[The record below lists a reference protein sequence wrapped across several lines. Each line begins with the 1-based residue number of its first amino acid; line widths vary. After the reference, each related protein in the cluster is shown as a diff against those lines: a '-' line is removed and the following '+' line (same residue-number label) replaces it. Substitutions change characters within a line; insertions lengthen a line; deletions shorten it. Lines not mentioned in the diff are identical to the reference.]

1 MADYPVRPARIPLF
15 PLEIVLLPGMPVPL
29 HIFEPRYKKMIG
41 HCLKEKIE
49 FGMVLAQH
57 GSAVAVGCTAEITRK
72 IRDYSDGRMDI
83 IADGRAIFRIID
95 LLDEKEYHEAIV
107 DYLSE
112 DATPQDGRK
121 ENELIEIFQ
130 ECHLLL
136 FGHQW
141 PGVEPRDSIPLA
153 YRIAARLPLDLRE
166 RQKVLEERSEDV
178 RRAFLYKYSTEL
190 LPKLAQN
197 EIAKQQA
204 IAKGQG
210 VH

>member
-1 MADYPVRPARIPLF
+1 MRPARIPLF
-15 PLEIVLLPGMPVPL
+15 PLEMVLLPGMAVPL
-29 HIFEPRYKKMIG
+29 HIFESRYKNMIG
-41 HCLKEKIE
+41 RCLKERIE
-49 FGMVLAQH
+49 FGIVLAQH
-57 GSAVAVGCTAEITRK
+57 RSAVAVGCTAEITRK

-95 LLDEKEYHEAIV
+95 LLSEKEYHEAVV
-107 DYLSE
+107 DYLPE
-112 DATPQDGRK
+112 DATPQDGLK
-121 ENELIEIFQ
+121 ESELIEIFQ

-141 PGVEPRDSIPLA
+141 PGAEPRDSVPLA
-153 YRIAARLPLDLRE
+153 YRIAARLPLDVRE
-166 RQKVLEERSEDV
+166 RQKILEERNEQA
-178 RRAFLYKYSTEL
+178 RREFLLKYSSEL

-204 IAKGQG
+204 MAKGQG

>member
-1 MADYPVRPARIPLF
+1 MRPARIPLF
-15 PLEIVLLPGMPVPL
+15 PLEMVLLPGMAVPL
-29 HIFEPRYKKMIG
+29 HIFESRYKNMIG
-41 HCLKEKIE
+41 RCLKERIE
-49 FGMVLAQH
+49 FGIVLAQH
-57 GSAVAVGCTAEITRK
+57 RSAVAVGCTAEITRK

-95 LLDEKEYHEAIV
+95 LLSEKEYHEAVV
-107 DYLSE
+107 DYLPE
-112 DATPQDGRK
+112 DATPQDGLK
-121 ENELIEIFQ
+121 ESELIEIFQ

-141 PGVEPRDSIPLA
+141 PGAEPRDSVPLA
-153 YRIAARLPLDLRE
+153 YRMAARLPLDVRE
-166 RQKVLEERSEDV
+166 RQKILEERNEQA
-178 RRAFLYKYSTEL
+178 RREFLLKYSSEL

-204 IAKGQG
+204 MAKGQG

>member
-1 MADYPVRPARIPLF
+1 MRPARIPLF
-15 PLEIVLLPGMPVPL
+15 PLEIVLLPGMSVPL
-29 HIFEPRYKKMIG
+29 HIFESRYKNMIG
-41 HCLKEKIE
+41 RCLKERIE
-49 FGMVLAQH
+49 FGIVLAQH

-95 LLDEKEYHEAIV
+95 LLSEKEYHEAVV
-107 DYLSE
+107 DYLPE
-112 DATPQDGRK
+112 DATPQDGLR

-141 PGVEPRDSIPLA
+141 PGAEPRDSVPLA
-153 YRIAARLPLDLRE
+153 YRMAARLALDVRE
-166 RQKVLEERSEDV
+166 RQKMLEERNEQA
-178 RRAFLYKYSTEL
+178 RREFLYKYLSEL

-204 IAKGQG
+204 MAKGQG

>member
-1 MADYPVRPARIPLF
+1 MRPARIPLF
-15 PLEIVLLPGMPVPL
+15 PLEVVLLPGMSVPL
-29 HIFEPRYKKMIG
+29 HIFEPRYKSMIG
-41 HCLKEKIE
+41 RCLKEGIE
-49 FGMVLAQH
+49 FGIVLAQH

-95 LLDEKEYHEAIV
+95 LLNEKEYHEAIV
-107 DYLSE
+107 DYLPE
-112 DATPQDGRK
+112 DATPQDGQK
-121 ENELIEIFQ
+121 ERELVEIFQ

-141 PGVEPRDSIPLA
+141 PGSEPRDPIPLA
-153 YRIAARLPLDLRE
+153 YRMAARLPLGLRE
-166 RQKVLEERSEDV
+166 RQQMLEERNELA
-178 RRAFLYKYSTEL
+178 RREFLHKYSSEL

-204 IAKGQG
+204 MAKGQG

>member
-1 MADYPVRPARIPLF
+1 MRPARIPLF

-29 HIFEPRYKKMIG
+29 HIFEPRYKNMIG
-41 HCLKEKIE
+41 RCLKERIE
-49 FGMVLAQH
+49 FGIVLAQH

-72 IRDYSDGRMDI
+72 VRDYSDGRMDI

-95 LLDEKEYHEAIV
+95 LLDEKQYHEAIV
-107 DYLSE
+107 DYLPE
-112 DATPQDGRK
+112 DATPQDGLK
-121 ENELIEIFQ
+121 ERELVEVFQ

-141 PGVEPRDSIPLA
+141 PGTEPRDQVPLA
-153 YRIAARLPLDLRE
+153 YRMAARLPLDVRE
-166 RQKVLEERSEDV
+166 RQKILEERNEQA
-178 RRAFLYKYSTEL
+178 RREFLHRYSSDL

-197 EIAKQQA
+197 ELAKQQA

>member
-1 MADYPVRPARIPLF
+1 MRPARIPLF

-29 HIFEPRYKKMIG
+29 HIFEPRYKNMIG
-41 HCLKEKIE
+41 RCLKERIE
-49 FGMVLAQH
+49 FGIVLAQH

-72 IRDYSDGRMDI
+72 LRDYSDGRMDI

-95 LLDEKEYHEAIV
+95 LLDEKEYHEAVV
-107 DYLSE
+107 DYLPE
-112 DATPQDGRK
+112 DATPQDGQK
-121 ENELIEIFQ
+121 EKELVEVFQ

-141 PGVEPRDSIPLA
+141 PGFEARDPVPLA
-153 YRIAARLPLDLRE
+153 YRMAARLPLDLRE
-166 RQKVLEERSEDV
+166 RQRMLEERSEQA
-178 RRAFLYKYSTEL
+178 RREFLTKYSSEL

-204 IAKGQG
+204 VAKGQG

>member
-1 MADYPVRPARIPLF
+1 MRPTRIPLF

-41 HCLKEKIE
+41 RCLKERIE
-49 FGMVLAQH
+49 FGIVLAQH
-57 GSAVAVGCTAEITRK
+57 GSAVAAGCTAEIVRK
-72 IRDYSDGRMDI
+72 TRDYPDGRMDI
-83 IADGRAIFRIID
+83 IVEGRAIFRIID
-95 LLDEKEYHEAIV
+95 LLDEKEYYEAVV
-107 DYLSE
+107 DYLPE
-112 DATPQDGRK
+112 DATPQER
-121 ENELIEIFQ
+121 EREQELVEIFE

-141 PGVEPRDSIPLA
+141 PGAEPRDTVPLA
-153 YRIAARLPLDLRE
+153 YRMAARLPLDLRE
-166 RQKVLEERSEDV
+166 RQNILEERSEAL
-178 RRAFLYKYSTEL
+178 RREFLHKYSSEL

-204 IAKGQG
+204 VAKGQG

>member
-1 MADYPVRPARIPLF
+1 MRPARIPLF
-15 PLEIVLLPGMPVPL
+15 PLEIVLLPGMSVPL
-29 HIFEPRYKKMIG
+29 HIFESRYKNMIG
-41 HCLKEKIE
+41 RCLKERIE
-49 FGMVLAQH
+49 FGIVLAQH

-95 LLDEKEYHEAIV
+95 LLSEKEYHEAVV
-107 DYLSE
+107 DYLPE
-112 DATPQDGRK
+112 DATPQDGLK

-141 PGVEPRDSIPLA
+141 PGAEPRDSVPLA
-153 YRIAARLPLDLRE
+153 YRMAARLPLDVRE
-166 RQKVLEERSEDV
+166 RQKMLEERNEQA
-178 RRAFLYKYSTEL
+178 RREFLYKYLSEL
-190 LPKLAQN
+190 LPKLAQS

-204 IAKGQG
+204 MAKGQG

>member
-1 MADYPVRPARIPLF
+1 M
-15 PLEIVLLPGMPVPL
+15 VLLPGMAVPL
-29 HIFEPRYKKMIG
+29 HIFESRYKNMIG
-41 HCLKEKIE
+41 RCLKERIE
-49 FGMVLAQH
+49 FGIVLAQH
-57 GSAVAVGCTAEITRK
+57 RSAVAVGCTAEITRK

-95 LLDEKEYHEAIV
+95 LLSEKEYHEAVV
-107 DYLSE
+107 DYLPE
-112 DATPQDGRK
+112 DATPQDGLK
-121 ENELIEIFQ
+121 ESELIEIFQ

-141 PGVEPRDSIPLA
+141 PGAEPRDSVPLA
-153 YRIAARLPLDLRE
+153 YRMAARLPLDVRE
-166 RQKVLEERSEDV
+166 RQKILEERNEQA
-178 RRAFLYKYSTEL
+178 RREFLLKYSSEL

-204 IAKGQG
+204 MAKGQG

>member
-1 MADYPVRPARIPLF
+1 MRPARIPLF

-29 HIFEPRYKKMIG
+29 HIFEPRYKNMIG
-41 HCLKEKIE
+41 RCLKERIE
-49 FGMVLAQH
+49 FGIVLAQH

-72 IRDYSDGRMDI
+72 VRDYSDGRMDI

-95 LLDEKEYHEAIV
+95 LLDEKQYHEAIV
-107 DYLSE
+107 DYLPE
-112 DATPQDGRK
+112 DATPQDGLK
-121 ENELIEIFQ
+121 ERELVEVFQ

-141 PGVEPRDSIPLA
+141 PGTEPRDQVPLA
-153 YRIAARLPLDLRE
+153 YRMAARLPLDVRE
-166 RQKVLEERSEDV
+166 RQKILEERNEQA
-178 RRAFLYKYSTEL
+178 RREFLHKYSSDL

-197 EIAKQQA
+197 ELAKQQA

>member
-1 MADYPVRPARIPLF
+1 
-15 PLEIVLLPGMPVPL
+15 MPVPL
-29 HIFEPRYKKMIG
+29 HIFEPRYKNMIG
-41 HCLKEKIE
+41 RCLKERIE
-49 FGMVLAQH
+49 FGIVLAQH

-72 IRDYSDGRMDI
+72 VRDYSDGRMDI

-95 LLDEKEYHEAIV
+95 LLDEKQYHEAIV
-107 DYLSE
+107 DYLPE
-112 DATPQDGRK
+112 DATPQDGLK
-121 ENELIEIFQ
+121 ERELVEVFQ

-141 PGVEPRDSIPLA
+141 PGTEPRDQVPLA
-153 YRIAARLPLDLRE
+153 YRMAARLPLDVRE
-166 RQKVLEERSEDV
+166 RQKILEERNEQA
-178 RRAFLYKYSTEL
+178 RREFLHRYSSDL

-197 EIAKQQA
+197 ELAKQQA